1 MIKRIKISSLFFVI
15 FCALIT
21 VSSYAQEGETGIV
34 SKLKSLT
41 KKGDYAILEMRLNNE
56 DEFRTTDGSTSSLA
70 RLAVFTGNN
79 NGAEVISKGFEGMN
93 SIVAI
98 LNKLK
103 TNGWRIVDVYSMK
116 GESLIITHYL
126 IERKK

>member
-1 MIKRIKISSLFFVI
+1 MSQLKCMGQARITTLQ
-15 FCALIT
+15 A
-21 VSSYAQEGETGIV
+21 
-34 SKLKSLT
+34 

-56 DEFRTTDGSTSSLA
+56 DEFRTIEGGSSSLA

-79 NGAEVISKGFEGMN
+79 NGAEVISKGFDGLN
-93 SIVAI
+93 SIISI
-98 LNKLK
+98 LNQLK
-103 TNGWRIVDVYSMK
+103 SSGWKVIDVYSIK

>member
-1 MIKRIKISSLFFVI
+1 MSTSSFV
-15 FCALIT
+15 F
-21 VSSYAQEGETGIV
+21 SQDSNGNIV

-56 DEFRTTDGSTSSLA
+56 DEFRTIEGGSSSLA
-70 RLAVFTGNN
+70 RLAIFTGNN
-79 NGAEVISKGFEGMN
+79 SGAEIISKGFDGVN
-93 SIVAI
+93 SIISI
-98 LNKLK
+98 LNQLK
-103 TNGWRIVDVYSMK
+103 SNGWRVVDVYSIK